1 MKKSPNDDPLVLV
14 STRLGIGV
22 SDERWLR
29 HRLLLFRAVT
39 APSMRAQ
46 TNQDFVW
53 VIFLGSIAPGWFKA
67 ELEEITAGIG
77 IMVVLEQGPQRIDVV
92 NQLAKHFSRSGTVL
106 ATIDDDDAWHKDYV
120 AETLRYVRLEW
131 SDGNFSAV
139 LTFDFGFFW
148 VPQDILAFPRFD
160 ETYKPVMFHRQLRMH
175 RKARGFHSMS
185 AAVAVRGDT
194 LPRDA
199 FSVHGSHG
207 RKLAEGGFQ
216 RRVILNQTAMWL
228 YVRHRHTHSSTGRI
242 VGPSIDFSDDLLSGL
257 FGIDVAGLAT
267 YRELAP
273 SFGYAEKKTLMGDMV
288 QGRELVRELT
298 VQSPQATQL
307 VPYVPWLSLIVIDVD
322 GVLSFPSLPERK
334 FDSVDLKDVW
344 GTKTIL
350 KVPYPVTCNPHVTPS
365 DWRPLEYAVGRLT
378 YRDRDRGKILSTT
391 WAPVLD
397 LRHKQP
403 ALRFDV
409 A

>member
-1 MKKSPNDDPLVLV
+1 
-14 STRLGIGV
+14 
-22 SDERWLR
+22 
-29 HRLLLFRAVT
+29 
-39 APSMRAQ
+39 
-46 TNQDFVW
+46 
-53 VIFLGSIAPGWFKA
+53 
-67 ELEEITAGIG
+67 
-77 IMVVLEQGPQRIDVV
+77 
-92 NQLAKHFSRSGTVL
+92 
-106 ATIDDDDAWHKDYV
+106 
-120 AETLRYVRLEW
+120 
-131 SDGNFSAV
+131 
-139 LTFDFGFFW
+139 
-148 VPQDILAFPRFD
+148 
-160 ETYKPVMFHRQLRMH
+160 
-175 RKARGFHSMS
+175 
-185 AAVAVRGDT
+185 
-194 LPRDA
+194 
-199 FSVHGSHG
+199 
-207 RKLAEGGFQ
+207 
-216 RRVILNQTAMWL
+216 
-228 YVRHRHTHSSTGRI
+228 
-242 VGPSIDFSDDLLSGL
+242 LLSGL

-334 FDSVDLKDVW
+334 FDSVVLKDVW
-344 GTKTIL
+344 GTKGIL
-350 KVPYPVTCNPHVTPS
+350 EAPYPVTGNAHVTPS